1 LNVEFAVSFA
11 GSLLSAAQSFPNLTT
26 SPASSTSTTLTSAQ
40 TTGNVTSLSQALTMS
55 LTSTSSDSDND
66 FLEMCR
72 TSTLLAELEDD
83 EELPEPDDEMDDNE
97 DDLKDEEE
105 YDDVMVCFD
114 LPFSAL
120 KSLCSKW
127 RVGMECCDVVTM
139 VNLDLTCT

>member
-1 LNVEFAVSFA
+1 MQNVWQIIQIHDNMWELCGAVLNKLCWLCVASFA

-26 SPASSTSTTLTSAQ
+26 TPTSGTSTTLTSAQ

-83 EELPEPDDEMDDNE
+83 DELPEPDDEMDDNE
-97 DDLKDEEE
+97 DDLKDDEE
-105 YDDVMVCFD
+105 YDDVMV
-114 LPFSAL
+114 
-120 KSLCSKW
+120 
-127 RVGMECCDVVTM
+127 RV
-139 VNLDLTCT
+139 LF